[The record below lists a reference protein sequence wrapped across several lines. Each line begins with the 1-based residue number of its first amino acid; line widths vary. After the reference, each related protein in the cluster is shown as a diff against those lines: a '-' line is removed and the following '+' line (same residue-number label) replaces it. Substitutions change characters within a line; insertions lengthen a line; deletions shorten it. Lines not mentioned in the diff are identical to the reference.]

1 MTHPGNPDLAGN
13 TNLSVDE
20 LATGNEKLR
29 GHLAMILFAALISGS
44 FSLGSM
50 AMPHVGAAAL
60 NTVRLLMAAVVM
72 AIVTLVLFRRLPMP
86 SVAPWRFAI
95 LGFLM
100 GAYFV
105 AMFTALKYTS
115 PVSTSAVFTLIPMM
129 SAGFGY
135 LFLRQT
141 VRPVVIVSLLIAGCG
156 SIWVIFRGDFNAIM
170 AFDIGF
176 GEYIFFLGC
185 VCHAAYAPLV
195 KKFSWGEPVVLTTF
209 WTSIGAFLAVALYGA
224 REVISTE
231 WTSLPLIVWISI
243 GYLAVFTSAG
253 TFFLV
258 QFASLRLPA
267 SKVLSYGYLIPVFV
281 ILYEGLLGH
290 GWTSLAVL
298 AGAVVTVLGLVVV
311 AFAPDR

>member
-1 MTHPGNPDLAGN
+1 MGRMTNPVN
-13 TNLSVDE
+13 TNLAVNE
-20 LATGNEKLR
+20 LAIGNQKLL

-44 FSLGSM
+44 FSLGAM

-60 NTVRLLMAAVVM
+60 NTVRLLLAALVMAAV
-72 AIVTLVLFRRLPMP
+72 TLALFRRLPMP
-86 SVAPWRFAI
+86 KVAPWRFGI

-105 AMFTALKYTS
+105 AMFTALKYTR

-141 VRPVVIVSLLIAGCG
+141 VRPIVIISLLFAGCG
-156 SIWVIFRGDFNAIM
+156 SIWVIFRGDLDAIL

-176 GEYIFFLGC
+176 GESIFFLGC
-185 VCHAAYAPLV
+185 VSHAAYAPLV

-209 WTSIGAFLAVALYGA
+209 WTSIGAFLAVAIYGA
-224 REVISTE
+224 GEVVSTD
-231 WTSLPLIVWISI
+231 WVTLPSIVWISI

-267 SKVLSYGYLIPVFV
+267 SKVLSYGYLIPIFV
-281 ILYEGLLGH
+281 IVYEGLLGH
-290 GWTSLAVL
+290 GWTSAAVL
-298 AGAVVTVLGLVVV
+298 TGAVVTVLGLVVV

>member
-1 MTHPGNPDLAGN
+1 MTNSGN
-13 TNLSVDE
+13 TNLTVNE
-20 LATGNEKLR
+20 LAVGHQKLL

-44 FSLGSM
+44 FSLGAM
-50 AMPHVGAAAL
+50 ATPHIGAAAL
-60 NTVRLLMAAVVM
+60 NALRLLLAALVM
-72 AIVTLVLFRRLPMP
+72 AIVTLVIFQRLPMP
-86 SVAPWRFAI
+86 KVAAWRFGI

-115 PVSTSAVFTLIPMM
+115 PVSTGAVFTLIPMM

-141 VRPVVIVSLLIAGCG
+141 VRPIVIVSLLIAGCG
-156 SIWVIFRGDFNAIM
+156 SIWVIFRGDLDAIL

-176 GEYIFFLGC
+176 GEAIFFLGC
-185 VCHAAYAPLV
+185 VSHAAYAPLV

-209 WTSIGAFLAVALYGA
+209 WTSIGAFLAVAIYGA
-224 REVISTE
+224 GEVVSTD
-231 WTSLPLIVWISI
+231 WVSLPAIVWISI

-258 QFASLRLPA
+258 QYASLRLPA
-267 SKVLSYGYLIPVFV
+267 SKVLSYGYLIPIFV
-281 ILYEGLLGH
+281 IVYEGLLGH
-290 GWTSLAVL
+290 GWTSTAVV
-298 AGAVVTVLGLVVV
+298 AGAIITVLGLVVV